1 MNFDSFLFLAANIE
15 STMTMKAKR
24 IEKDGETYYNIQ
36 DCYIDFNIGNAQLQF
51 DNLFNGNKE
60 LGEP

>member
-1 MNFDSFLFLAANIE
+1 
-15 STMTMKAKR
+15 MTMKAKR